1 MYAIIKCVNGSYS
14 VHAEGFETIEQAKVS
29 YFQAC
34 ATLWNAPD
42 VKNACIMI
50 CDNMFNYID
59 GCREIITKNE
69 QKQ

>member
-14 VHAEGFETIEQAKVS
+14 IQGEGFEIIEDAKVN

-34 ATLWNAPD
+34 ATLWNSQD

-50 CDNMFNYID
+50 CDNKFNIID
-59 GCREIITKNE
+59 GCREIIKHSNTIE
-69 QKQ
+69 